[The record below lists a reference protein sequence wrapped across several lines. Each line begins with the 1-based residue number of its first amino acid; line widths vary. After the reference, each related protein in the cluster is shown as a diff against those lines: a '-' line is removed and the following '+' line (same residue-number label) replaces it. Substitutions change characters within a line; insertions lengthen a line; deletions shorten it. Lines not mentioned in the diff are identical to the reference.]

1 MSKDKLITCP
11 RCGSDACYET
21 KEAHNLINRMCYGC
35 GFMTHNYMKKDSEFL
50 EEQLEVLPEL
60 YKDLVYI
67 DKNLL
72 YWVPS
77 TINVENKG
85 MIFIQGKSAKDW
97 NWVACPAKELTEEEK
112 ANFPEDATY
121 KMDMKNASYFKER
134 DFIEAMDYIG
144 MFEVNEQ

>member
-1 MSKDKLITCP
+1 MQKDNLGICS
-11 RCGSDACYET
+11 RCGSDACYEN
-21 KEAHNLINRMCYGC
+21 NLGADYKVYMCYGC
-35 GFMTHNYMKKDSEFL
+35 GFTTNTLMTEDSEFL
-50 EEQLEVLPEL
+50 KEQLEVLPEL
-60 YKDLVYI
+60 YKDLVFI

-77 TINVENKG
+77 TINIENKG
-85 MIFIQGKSAKDW
+85 MIFIQGKSAEDW

-112 ANFPEDATY
+112 TNFPDDTTY

-144 MFEVNEQ
+144 MFEVK

>member
-1 MSKDKLITCP
+1 MQKDNLGICS
-11 RCGSDACYET
+11 RCGSDACYEN
-21 KEAHNLINRMCYGC
+21 NLGADYKVYQCYGC
-35 GFMTHNYMKKDSEFL
+35 GFTTNTLMTEDSEFL
-50 EEQLEVLPEL
+50 EEQLEVLPEF

-85 MIFIQGKSAKDW
+85 MIFIQGKSLEDW

-112 ANFPEDATY
+112 ANFPDDTTY

-144 MFEVNEQ
+144 LFNKPE